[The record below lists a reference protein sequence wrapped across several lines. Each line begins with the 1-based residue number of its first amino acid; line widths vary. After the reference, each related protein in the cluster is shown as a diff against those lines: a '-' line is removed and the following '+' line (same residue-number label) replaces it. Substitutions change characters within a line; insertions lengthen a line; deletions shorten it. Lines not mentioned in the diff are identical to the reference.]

1 MKTKDIYTGIFLLL
15 FAGAIFVLILQSPS
29 PPESSGPSPFF
40 LPAITALLIGG
51 LSLALI
57 VQSPRASD
65 KKGAPPGGKRMWNRL
80 IWIVI
85 WCFLYAFTI
94 EKLGYLVS
102 TAVVTL
108 ALLAYFNR
116 RKWALNVLF
125 SIVTPLSIYILF
137 DSLLKVPLPKGWF
150 GF

>member
-40 LPAITALLIGG
+40 LPAITALVIGG

-57 VQSPRASD
+57 IQSLRPSD
-65 KKGAPPGGKRMWNRL
+65 KKAAPPGGKRMWNRL
-80 IWIVI
+80 IWIVL

-94 EKLGYLVS
+94 EKLGYLLS
-102 TAVVTL
+102 TGVVTL

-116 RKWALNVLF
+116 RRWVLNVVF
-125 SIVTPLSIYILF
+125 SLVTPLSIYILF
-137 DSLLKVPLPKGWF
+137 DTLLKVPLPKGWF